1 MNLSADEDTGVTKY
15 NPEIVLVTDDGDGAQ
30 GSDRS
35 GEPIEWTNILPVETE
50 TWTFSYQPTDQEANG
65 GNDPLTRIYTYDG
78 FGNVIAEPNGSR
90 IPSMHYD
97 GEPRLGNSGEPPLGL
112 SLEETDPLLVNFPQ
126 IYALI
131 SRCYWQLGK
140 LGEAYDWCSA
150 GRDNNPDDAEL
161 MRLAADLR
169 FAYLARRG
177 PRPTKNSD
185 PAS

>member
-1 MNLSADEDTGVTKY
+1 MNQSSDGDASGATCK
-15 NPEIVLVTDDGDGAQ
+15 PEIVLVTDASECDRAGDHAGTPESNS
-30 GSDRS
+30 GIDPRS
-35 GEPIEWTNILPVETE
+35 QV
-50 TWTFSYQPTDQEANG
+50 
-65 GNDPLTRIYTYDG
+65 YTYDG
-78 FGNVIAEPNGSR
+78 FGNLIDESNGSR
-90 IPSMHYD
+90 IPSMHYN
-97 GEPRLGNSGEPPLGL
+97 GEPRLGDSGEPPLGL

-126 IYALI
+126 VYALI

-161 MRLAADLR
+161 MRLAADLH

>member
-1 MNLSADEDTGVTKY
+1 MERIIVTNQSTGSPIMNQSRDGDASGAKCK
-15 NPEIVLVTDDGDGAQ
+15 PEIVLVTDVGECDHAGDHAGTPE
-30 GSDRS
+30 SNRDDPRS
-35 GEPIEWTNILPVETE
+35 QV
-50 TWTFSYQPTDQEANG
+50 
-65 GNDPLTRIYTYDG
+65 YTYDA
-78 FGNVIAEPNGSR
+78 FGDLIEESNGAR
-90 IPSMHYD
+90 IPSMPYD
-97 GEPRLGNSGEPPLGL
+97 GEPRLGDSEGPPLGL